1 MIHRHLVVMFGSTN
15 FDVIRVCV
23 KMIVFGVNRN
33 DVYFTNYKTS
43 TEPQQVAVFVLAL
56 LMNTS
61 HHSVKK
67 RVVILDLK
75 K

>member
-1 MIHRHLVVMFGSTN
+1 MIHRHLVVMFDSTN

-23 KMIVFGVNRN
+23 EMIVLGVNRN
-33 DVYFTNYKTS
+33 DVYFTNY
-43 TEPQQVAVFVLAL
+43 EPQQVAVIVLAL

-67 RVVILDLK
+67 RVAILDLK
-75 K
+75 KITQ